1 MNGYIV
7 RAAVVSAMMALALGQ
22 AGEAQQNGSS
32 RASARSKYRTPWGHP
47 DLQGTWAN
55 QTLTPLERPAQF
67 AGKEFLT
74 EAEAA
79 ELERQTAET
88 GDADRRTA
96 PGTEADV
103 ARAYNDVWW
112 DRAKKVVATRRSS
125 LIIDPPDG
133 KIPPLTPEAQEREK
147 LEPLRPAVRHMTTG
161 GRGTDSWLDRGL
173 WERCII
179 YGPLP
184 RLPRSYNPNLQIFQ
198 TPNEV
203 AILYEMIHEVR
214 VIPLDGRPHV
224 SSRLRQWLGDSR
236 GRWDGD
242 TLVVETTNFSD
253 KTNFRG
259 SAETFHLTERFRRID
274 ADNLL
279 YEFTANDPSTWT
291 RPWTAQIPMPRS
303 NGQIYEYACHE
314 GNTGMPGILSG
325 ARFQEAEAAGAIRK

>member
-1 MNGYIV
+1 MTRHAVQAI
-7 RAAVVSAMMALALGQ
+7 VVSIMMALALNQ
-22 AGEAQQNGSS
+22 TGEAQQSGARPSS
-32 RASARSKYRTPWGHP
+32 RSFKTPWGHP

-55 QTLTPLERPAQF
+55 QTLTPLERPAEF
-67 AGKEFLT
+67 AGREFMT

-79 ELERQTAET
+79 ALEKQTLEN
-88 GDADRRTA
+88 GDADLRPAR
-96 PGTEADV
+96 GTDADV

-112 DRAKKVVATRRSS
+112 DRATKVVATRRTS

-133 KIPPLTPEAQEREK
+133 RIPPLTPEAKEREK

-198 TPNEV
+198 TPDYV

-214 VIPLDGRPHV
+214 IIPLDGRPHIG
-224 SSRLRQWLGDSR
+224 SRLRQWLGDSR

-259 SAETFHLTERFRRID
+259 SAETLHLTERFRRVD
-274 ADNLL
+274 ADNLA
-279 YEFTANDPSTWT
+279 YEFTVSDPSTWT
-291 RPWTAQIPMPRS
+291 RPWTAQIPMPKSSGR
-303 NGQIYEYACHE
+303 IFEYACHE
-314 GNTGMPGILSG
+314 GNSGMPAILSG
-325 ARFQEAEAAGAIRK
+325 ARFQEAEAAKRK